1 MAAASRVANT
11 YELLENIL
19 LYLPL
24 RQLLFAQKVNKK
36 FHAVIQD
43 SLKINQALFWKPSST
58 EYVEWQQGP
67 PGRTIQDYPEG
78 ALGGGCWQQSNSEEH
93 PLILRNPFTHVCVEH
108 SRVLTA
114 TNTDILEALPIPK
127 H

>member
-67 PGRTIQDYPEG
+67 LGRTIQDYPREPLAAG
-78 ALGGGCWQQSNSEEH
+78 AGSN
-93 PLILRNPFTHVCVEH
+93 PT
-108 SRVLTA
+108 
-114 TNTDILEALPIPK
+114 PK
-127 H
+127 NIRSF